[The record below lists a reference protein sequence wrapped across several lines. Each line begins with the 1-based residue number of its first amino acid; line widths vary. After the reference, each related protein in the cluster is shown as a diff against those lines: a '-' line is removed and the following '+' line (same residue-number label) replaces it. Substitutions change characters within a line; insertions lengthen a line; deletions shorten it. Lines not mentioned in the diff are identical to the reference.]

1 MPWDAPH
8 LIPQPLLR
16 PADLSALWL
25 HLSLQWVVMQW
36 CIPAVF
42 ASRVRQ
48 LGGQKQAWP
57 VKAEED
63 IEYHKFLYIPATQR
77 TWVALDGTK
86 ASLGSAGAGCVD
98 GQREGTERTSAVSAT
113 SQMPDPSKQW
123 TFADVKSGW
132 PIGSPISLWVSP
144 VTVSHCF
151 LLMWTLG
158 LAADSWMS
166 PRLLHSSFSF
176 LTGDAT
182 LQPVCTSQ
190 RYQPHTTTI
199 FCHIINNHYSKIT
212 FADLLLTR
220 PACGKEGTEHSG
232 CPCAHIHL
240 VGR

>member
-8 LIPQPLLR
+8 LIPQTLLC

-86 ASLGSAGAGCVD
+86 ASLGWLCGWAAGGHRKNLGSLCNFTNARPQQTMNLCRCQVRLANRISYLSVGVSSDCFSLLPLDVD
-98 GQREGTERTSAVSAT
+98 TG
-113 SQMPDPSKQW
+113 
-123 TFADVKSGW
+123 
-132 PIGSPISLWVSP
+132 
-144 VTVSHCF
+144 
-151 LLMWTLG
+151 LG
-158 LAADSWMS
+158 R
-166 PRLLHSSFSF
+166 RLLDV
-176 LTGDAT
+176 TQTAT
-182 LQPVCTSQ
+182 LLLRLPHWWCNTSTSVHFPEVPAT
-190 RYQPHTTTI
+190 YHNNFLPH
-199 FCHIINNHYSKIT
+199 Y
-212 FADLLLTR
+212 
-220 PACGKEGTEHSG
+220 
-232 CPCAHIHL
+232 
-240 VGR
+240 